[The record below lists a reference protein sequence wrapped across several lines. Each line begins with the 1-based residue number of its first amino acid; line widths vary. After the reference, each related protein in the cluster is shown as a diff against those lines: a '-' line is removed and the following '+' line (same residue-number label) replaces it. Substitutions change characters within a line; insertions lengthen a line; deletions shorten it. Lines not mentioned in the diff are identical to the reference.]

1 MVKWTKKKLCRYL
14 VSLTQCPLP
23 LSLVRGRC
31 SWETVGAMVGIWPSC
46 SLVTPKGSKGLSRSS
61 LTELLPGWK
70 SSRMTFPLLTWAS
83 CAAWQCGH
91 VDMLTCWLS
100 RMAYLHFVFGRD
112 DVRDGISELNSLQL
126 CRFGPCRHSCKSQLR
141 NSTEYWVLMGQIT
154 DDKTQESWRHSS
166 PCLDLPELA
175 L

>member
-1 MVKWTKKKLCRYL
+1 MVKWKKKKLCRYL
-14 VSLTQCPLP
+14 VSLTQSPLP

-31 SWETVGAMVGIWPSC
+31 SWETVGAMVGNWPSC

-91 VDMLTCWLS
+91 VDMLTCWHVDSVEWLTFTLCLAVTMS
-100 RMAYLHFVFGRD
+100 GTGSVNSIPSNSAGLVHVD
-112 DVRDGISELNSLQL
+112 TPVRVNWGIVLN
-126 CRFGPCRHSCKSQLR
+126 
-141 NSTEYWVLMGQIT
+141 TEF
-154 DDKTQESWRHSS
+154 
-166 PCLDLPELA
+166 
-175 L
+175 